1 MYSNLLPDCVYDHPT
16 LCQEWGWGAFL
27 GLVVSLK
34 QGSCL
39 PMSQKSQD
47 HRWYQLC
54 LSLSCALLRRLFEH
68 VCPMHPIM
76 PWRYLQ
82 FDLAHTTT
90 SVLRDSATTFT
101 SSVSVRSTAF
111 LLPSTGFLVPAQF
124 NFRRSHVCCP
134 KDNSYT
140 LL

>member
-1 MYSNLLPDCVYDHPT
+1 MVMYNVFGPGFVQTITLEMLQSGLQQFSSPVPSGSNTGRQLVLTEMTPAPMYSNLLPDCVYDHPT

-54 LSLSCALLRRLFEH
+54 LS
-68 VCPMHPIM
+68 
-76 PWRYLQ
+76 
-82 FDLAHTTT
+82 
-90 SVLRDSATTFT
+90 
-101 SSVSVRSTAF
+101 
-111 LLPSTGFLVPAQF
+111 
-124 NFRRSHVCCP
+124 
-134 KDNSYT
+134 
-140 LL
+140 